1 MSASRA
7 RLVAAAAMAATCT
20 TASSAL
26 ASDAGSSSDESGA
39 AVPFLTAPPPGAR
52 PHARLAFVQLLT
64 RHGDRTSIN
73 PLPME
78 TREQWAHLL
87 PDERACASMTAS
99 AAPHPPNPTLLD
111 AKREAAW
118 HGQLTTK
125 GVDQMRDT
133 GRALRAWLV
142 ERVGIDILPPT
153 LEEAVATNAVKIR
166 STSTRRTVQSAQAMI
181 QGLYGV
187 RNATPPGSGVAPSSA
202 LRIEVR
208 DRMDESMFPNPG
220 MSCKR
225 QIELMKSLDGDE
237 VVGAAEQAA
246 WSRKTLAAVRDRVH
260 ARNVDKRRRQREEA
274 LRELR
279 AIKEGATPVV
289 TSAGESLGV
298 TSTAVTSTAGE
309 STVGDTQVEPVPTSA
324 ARGELPPHLERD
336 PRPPSCTSVW
346 EPLQARANH
355 GLELP
360 EGVTGADVALIRRAA
375 EVRYINRATNAE
387 GAGLTGG
394 RLLRELA
401 NEAAA
406 FAANES
412 PTKLSVYSGHDS
424 TIIALLA
431 VLGAFQGEWPPV
443 ASTVVVETWRV
454 GGSGRPHWSSRAL
467 GRVGEGGEMVRVL
480 FNGEVLPLPGC
491 AGQDPT
497 HRGGLCALDE
507 FVAMADERD
516 PRDYEAACKPRG
528 KSKL

>member
-7 RLVAAAAMAATCT
+7 RLVAAAAMAATC

-153 LEEAVATNAVKIR
+153 LEEAVATDAVKIR

-187 RNATPPGSGVAPSSA
+187 RDVDATPGS
-202 LRIEVR
+202 
-208 DRMDESMFPNPG
+208 
-220 MSCKR
+220 
-225 QIELMKSLDGDE
+225 
-237 VVGAAEQAA
+237 
-246 WSRKTLAAVRDRVH
+246 VH
-260 ARNVDKRRRQREEA
+260 PRRR
-274 LRELR
+274 
-279 AIKEGATPVV
+279 
-289 TSAGESLGV
+289 
-298 TSTAVTSTAGE
+298 
-309 STVGDTQVEPVPTSA
+309 
-324 ARGELPPHLERD
+324 
-336 PRPPSCTSVW
+336 PR
-346 EPLQARANH
+346 
-355 GLELP
+355 
-360 EGVTGADVALIRRAA
+360 
-375 EVRYINRATNAE
+375 
-387 GAGLTGG
+387 
-394 RLLRELA
+394 
-401 NEAAA
+401 
-406 FAANES
+406 FA
-412 PTKLSVYSGHDS
+412 
-424 TIIALLA
+424 
-431 VLGAFQGEWPPV
+431 
-443 ASTVVVETWRV
+443 
-454 GGSGRPHWSSRAL
+454 SR
-467 GRVGEGGEMVRVL
+467 
-480 FNGEVLPLPGC
+480 
-491 AGQDPT
+491 
-497 HRGGLCALDE
+497 
-507 FVAMADERD
+507 
-516 PRDYEAACKPRG
+516 
-528 KSKL
+528 

>member
-20 TASSAL
+20 ASSAL
-26 ASDAGSSSDESGA
+26 TSDAGSSSDESGA

-187 RNATPPGSGVAPSSA
+187 RDVDATPGECAPASSPA

-237 VVGAAEQAA
+237 VVRAAEQAA
-246 WSRKTLAAVRDRVH
+246 WGRQTLAAVRDRVH

-279 AIKEGATPVV
+279 AIKEGGVDPIV
-289 TSAGESLGV
+289 TSAGESLRV
-298 TSTAVTSTAGE
+298 NSTGAGE
-309 STVGDTQVEPVPTSA
+309 STVGEQAEPVPTSA
-324 ARGELPPHLERD
+324 AKGELPPHLERD
-336 PRPPSCTSVW
+336 PRQPSCTSVW

-360 EGVTGADVALIRRAA
+360 ENVTGADVALIRRAA

-454 GGSGRPHWSSRAL
+454 GSFGRAHWSSRAL

>member
-7 RLVAAAAMAATCT
+7 RLVAAAATAATC

-125 GVDQMRDT
+125 GVEQMRDT

-142 ERVGIDILPPT
+142 ERGGIDILPPT
-153 LEEAVATNAVKIR
+153 LEEAVATDAVKIR
-166 STSTRRTVQSAQAMI
+166 STSTRRTVQSAQAMM

-187 RNATPPGSGVAPSSA
+187 RNATPGASGVAPGREL

-237 VVGAAEQAA
+237 VVKAAEQAA
-246 WSRKTLAAVRDRVH
+246 WGRKTLAAVRDRVH

-279 AIKEGATPVV
+279 AVKEGAKPLVD
-289 TSAGESLGV
+289 SSEESRGV
-298 TSTAVTSTAGE
+298 DSTAGE
-309 STVGDTQVEPVPTSA
+309 STVGEQQVEPVPTSA
-324 ARGELPPHLERD
+324 ARGELPAHLERD

-355 GLELP
+355 GLALP

-401 NEAAA
+401 DELAA
-406 FAANES
+406 FALNGS
-412 PTKLSVYSGHDS
+412 RTRLSVYSGHDS

-454 GGSGRPHWSSRAL
+454 GGSGRLHWSSRAL

-497 HRGGLCALDE
+497 HRGGLCALDK

-516 PRDYEAACKPRG
+516 PRDYKAACKPRS